1 MKKRFLFL
9 LFLLGSIT
17 AHAATLP
24 VDIKPTDLR
33 IYGNKNNETTI
44 YVFSSLTCPHC
55 AVFHAEI
62 MPDIKKE
69 YVDTDKAKLIYVDM
83 PGESKGMTGTTISRC
98 IKPEKYDD
106 FMDIMFENQ
115 EVWAYSSKPR
125 AVMTRFATML
135 GGLTEDEVAAC
146 LLNQELKQT
155 ILQQQLNLSALY
167 DVKAMPS
174 VVIVK
179 NNESKK
185 IQGADKIAVMQALKE
200 RLSAD
205 DKGN

>member
-83 PGESKGMTGTTISRC
+83 PGESKGMTGTTISR
-98 IKPEKYDD
+98 KS
-106 FMDIMFENQ
+106 FIMLDKEN
-115 EVWAYSSKPR
+115 
-125 AVMTRFATML
+125 
-135 GGLTEDEVAAC
+135 
-146 LLNQELKQT
+146 
-155 ILQQQLNLSALY
+155 
-167 DVKAMPS
+167 
-174 VVIVK
+174 
-179 NNESKK
+179 KK
-185 IQGADKIAVMQALKE
+185 
-200 RLSAD
+200 
-205 DKGN
+205 

>member
-1 MKKRFLFL
+1 
-9 LFLLGSIT
+9 
-17 AHAATLP
+17 
-24 VDIKPTDLR
+24 

-155 ILQQQLNLSALY
+155 ILQQQLNLSTLY

-185 IQGADKIAVMQALKE
+185 IQGADKIAVMQTLKE

>member
-1 MKKRFLFL
+1 MKKL
-9 LFLLGSIT
+9 LLLLPLLYSI
-17 AHAATLP
+17 AASSATLP
-24 VDIKPTDLR
+24 ADIKPTDLR
-33 IYGNKNNETTI
+33 IYGNKTNPTTI

-55 AVFHAEI
+55 SVFHSEI
-62 MPDIKKE
+62 MPDIKKD
-69 YVDTDKAKLIYVDM
+69 YIDTGKAKLIYVDM

-106 FMDIMFENQ
+106 FMSIMFENQ

-135 GGLTEDEVAAC
+135 GGLTEDEVNVC

-155 ILQQQLNLSALY
+155 ILEQQLNLSRLY
-167 DVKAMPS
+167 DIKAMPS

-179 NNESKK
+179 NNETKK
-185 IQGADKIAVMQALKE
+185 IQGADKEVIMHELKE
-200 RLSAD
+200 RLGAND
-205 DKGN
+205 

>member
-1 MKKRFLFL
+1 MKKL
-9 LFLLGSIT
+9 LLLLPLLYSI
-17 AHAATLP
+17 AASSATLP
-24 VDIKPTDLR
+24 ADIKPTDLR
-33 IYGNKNNETTI
+33 VYGNKTNPTTI

-55 AVFHAEI
+55 SVFHSEI
-62 MPDIKKE
+62 MPDIKKD
-69 YVDTDKAKLIYVDM
+69 YIDTGKAKLIYVDM

-106 FMDIMFENQ
+106 FMSIMFENQ

-135 GGLTEDEVAAC
+135 GGLTEDEVNVC

-155 ILQQQLNLSALY
+155 ILEQQLNLSRLY
-167 DVKAMPS
+167 DIKAMPS

-179 NNESKK
+179 NNETKK
-185 IQGADKIAVMQALKE
+185 IQGADKEVIMHELKE
-200 RLSAD
+200 RLGAND
-205 DKGN
+205 